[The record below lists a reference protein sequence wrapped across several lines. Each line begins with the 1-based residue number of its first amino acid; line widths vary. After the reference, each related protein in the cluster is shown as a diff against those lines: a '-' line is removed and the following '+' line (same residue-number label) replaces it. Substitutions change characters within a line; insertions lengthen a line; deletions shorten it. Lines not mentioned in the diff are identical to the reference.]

1 MDAIRSILIK
11 NRTTFKKT
19 VADRSETLNEF
30 ILKQFDMNKAS
41 GGITISMFD
50 LASIY
55 EGAEREIIA
64 NNIDVVVANILDD
77 LGYVARIKMRDNRYS
92 IALQF

>member
-1 MDAIRSILIK
+1 MDAIRSILVA
-11 NRTTFKKT
+11 NRKAFKKT
-19 VADRSETLNEF
+19 VVDHSEALNEF
-30 ILKQFDMNKAS
+30 ILKQFDMNKAY
-41 GGITISMFD
+41 GGIMISMSD

-77 LGYVARIKMRDNRYS
+77 LGYVARIKMRDNCYS
-92 IALQF
+92 ISLQF

>member
-1 MDAIRSILIK
+1 MDPIRSILVA
-11 NRTTFKKT
+11 NRKAFKKT
-19 VADRSETLNEF
+19 VVDHSEALNEF
-30 ILKQFDMNKAS
+30 ILKQFDMNKAY
-41 GGITISMFD
+41 GGITISMSD

-77 LGYVARIKMRDNRYS
+77 LGYVARIKMRDNCYN

>member
-1 MDAIRSILIK
+1 MDPIRSILVK

-19 VADRSETLNEF
+19 VVDHSEALNNY
-30 ILKQFDMNKAS
+30 ILYQFDMNKAS
-41 GGITISMFD
+41 GGITLSMSD

-55 EGAEREIIA
+55 DGVEREIIA

-77 LGYVARIKMRDNRYS
+77 LGYVARIKMRDNCYN

>member
-19 VADRSETLNEF
+19 VADRLEALNEF

-41 GGITISMFD
+41 GGITISMSD

-77 LGYVARIKMRDNRYS
+77 LGYMARIKMRDNCYN

>member
-1 MDAIRSILIK
+1 MDPIRSILVK

-19 VADRSETLNEF
+19 VVDHSEALNNY
-30 ILKQFDMNKAS
+30 ILHQFDMNKAY
-41 GGITISMFD
+41 GGIVISMSD

-77 LGYVARIKMRDNRYS
+77 LGYIARIKMRDNCYS
-92 IALQF
+92 ISLQF

>member
-19 VADRSETLNEF
+19 VADRSEALNEF

-41 GGITISMFD
+41 GGITISMSD
-50 LASIY
+50 LSSIY

-77 LGYVARIKMRDNRYS
+77 LGYVARIKMRDNCYN

>member
-19 VADRSETLNEF
+19 VADRSEALNEF

-41 GGITISMFD
+41 GGIKISMSD

-77 LGYVARIKMRDNRYS
+77 LGYVARIKMRDNCYN

>member
-1 MDAIRSILIK
+1 MDPIRSILVK

-19 VADRSETLNEF
+19 VVDHSEALNNY
-30 ILKQFDMNKAS
+30 ILHQFDMNKAS
-41 GGITISMFD
+41 GGITLSMSD

-55 EGAEREIIA
+55 DGVEREIIA
-64 NNIDVVVANILDD
+64 NNIDVVIANILDD
-77 LGYVARIKMRDNRYS
+77 LGYVARIKMRDNCYN